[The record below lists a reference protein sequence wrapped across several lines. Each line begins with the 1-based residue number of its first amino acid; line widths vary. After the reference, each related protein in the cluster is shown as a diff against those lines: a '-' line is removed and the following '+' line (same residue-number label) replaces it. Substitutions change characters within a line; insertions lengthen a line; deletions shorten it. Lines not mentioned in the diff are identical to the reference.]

1 MNGTS
6 ATSNTTTPMTVKQT
20 VREIDG
26 DVGEGFLKRII
37 FSNTAYCWKKSE
49 NLCCNPKKCFIL
61 LIRFQT

>member
-26 DVGEGFLKRII
+26 DIGEGFLKRII
-37 FSNTAYCWKKSE
+37 FSNTAYCWKK
-49 NLCCNPKKCFIL
+49 K
-61 LIRFQT
+61 

>member
-37 FSNTAYCWKKSE
+37 FSNTAYCWKKKVRTSAV
-49 NLCCNPKKCFIL
+49 
-61 LIRFQT
+61 T